1 LLELDKKIPIFFSNY
16 KKVVIYESLDNY
28 KKIAEC
34 LEKTEKRTDGLK
46 EVTKTDFMFFILL
59 FSPNNLN

>member
-1 LLELDKKIPIFFSNY
+1 LLELDKNMPSFFSNY
-16 KKVVIYESLDNY
+16 KKVIIYESLDNY
-28 KKIAEC
+28 KEIAEC